1 MGQAV
6 RRPAAT
12 PTRQV
17 PGATSSRR
25 RANSVCLE
33 DPLDLSDFLSYKGA
47 AVNHMVAVARRIA
60 VARKAAGITQR
71 HLATELQI
79 TREYLARLETARQPM
94 SLRLLVQLAAA
105 LR

>member
-1 MGQAV
+1 
-6 RRPAAT
+6 
-12 PTRQV
+12 
-17 PGATSSRR
+17 
-25 RANSVCLE
+25 
-33 DPLDLSDFLSYKGA
+33 LDLSDFLSYKGA

-105 LR
+105 LRVAPVDLIRRNKEVEMERRLRPRTDREE